1 MGNQTLFP
9 MWEEQPSTSI
19 RATQQSLPLRVGGAW
34 GHGAA
39 VVDHQAKEYQHP
51 LLMFFKKSNRN

>member
-51 LLMFFKKSNRN
+51 LLMFF